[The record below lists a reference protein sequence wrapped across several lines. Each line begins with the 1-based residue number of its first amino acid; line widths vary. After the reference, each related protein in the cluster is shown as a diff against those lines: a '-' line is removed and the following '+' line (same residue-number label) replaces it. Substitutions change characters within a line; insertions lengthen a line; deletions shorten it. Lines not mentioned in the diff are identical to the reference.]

1 MHLLVTGGAG
11 FIGTNLV
18 RHLLG
23 GASAAKVTRV
33 VNLDALTYAGRRENL
48 ADLEESPSYHFV
60 HGSIGDRPLVARLLR
75 EHKID
80 AVLHLAAESHVDR
93 SIENPGAFLEANVAG
108 TTHLLTEALRYW
120 QELPAAARET
130 FRFVHVSTDE
140 VFGSLRPEDPA
151 FTEETPY
158 SPRSPYAASKA
169 GSDHMARAFQ
179 HTYGLPVI
187 ITNCSNN
194 YGPYQFPEKLIPL
207 ILFNALDEKP
217 LPVYGDGL
225 QVRDWLHVEDH
236 CRGLVAALQKGKPG
250 ESYNF
255 GGNAER
261 TNLDLVRGLC
271 AILDRLAPRKGGASY
286 AELIAFVT
294 DRPGHDRRYA
304 MNSSKAR
311 EALGW
316 TPAYSLDSGLEE
328 TAAWYLARR
337 GEEAGGDAR
346 KRRGE
351 GLAGGSS
358 VST

>member
-11 FIGTNLV
+11 FIGTNLI

-23 GASAAKVTRV
+23 GAAAAGVTRV

-48 ADLEESPSYHFV
+48 ADLEGAPSYHFV
-60 HGSIGDRPLVARLLR
+60 HGSVGDRSLVARLLR
-75 EHKID
+75 EHRID
-80 AVLHLAAESHVDR
+80 AIVHLAAESHVDR
-93 SIENPGAFLEANVAG
+93 SIENPCAFLEANVAG
-108 TTHLLTEALRYW
+108 TTHLLTEALHYW
-120 QELPAAARET
+120 KELPAAARET
-130 FRFVHVSTDE
+130 FRFVHASTDE

-179 HTYGLPVI
+179 HTYGLPVLV
-187 ITNCSNN
+187 TNCSNN

-217 LPVYGDGL
+217 LPIYGDGL

-236 CRGLVAALQKGKPG
+236 CRGLVAALRKGKPG

-261 TNLDLVRGLC
+261 PNLDLVRGLC
-271 AILDRLAPRKGGASY
+271 AILDRLAPRKNGVSY
-286 AELIAFVT
+286 AELISFVA

-316 TPAYSLDSGLEE
+316 MPAYSLESGLEE

-337 GEEAGGDAR
+337 DWCRDGGAL

-351 GLAGGSS
+351 GISA
-358 VST
+358 